1 MSQAKCVRVVSY
13 EDLASICL
21 RRLSLLPV
29 DEVVIKNVVH
39 TGIKSYAF
47 STIKKKKINGWV
59 TYEL

>member
-1 MSQAKCVRVVSY
+1 MVSY

-21 RRLSLLPV
+21 RRLSVLSV
-29 DEVVIKNVVH
+29 DEVVMKNVIH

-47 STIKKKKINGWV
+47 STIKKKFNGWV